1 MKKIIGILAALM
13 MCFTLSSCVTPAQ
26 AQIDG
31 VYDGVSVDVVIGY
44 GTPIYN
50 AEGLLMYYIYRD
62 LYYYPYIYNNRY
74 YFHRYYRPLPPDRY
88 RPVPRDF
95 YRHYQPHHG
104 HGGHYAPHHG
114 HGGHYAPHHG
124 HGGHYAPHHHGS
136 PNRHSSMNHGG
147 GTYRPH
153 SGGHMTPRSSTRVTQ
168 GHHGGGSHARMG
180 GRR

>member
-13 MCFTLSSCVTPAQ
+13 MCFTLSSCITPAQ

-74 YFHRYYRPLPPDRY
+74 YFHRYYKPLPPDRY

-104 HGGHYAPHHG
+104 HGGHYAPHH
-114 HGGHYAPHHG
+114 
-124 HGGHYAPHHHGS
+124 HGS
-136 PNRHSSMNHGG
+136 PNRHPNVNHGG
-147 GTYRPH
+147 NRPRLSYGSGTYRPH

-168 GHHGGGSHARMG
+168 GHHGGGGHARMG

>member
-13 MCFTLSSCVTPAQ
+13 MCFTLSSCITPAQ

-74 YFHRYYRPLPPDRY
+74 YFHRYYRPLPPNRY

-104 HGGHYAPHHG
+104 HRGHYTP
-114 HGGHYAPHHG
+114 
-124 HGGHYAPHHHGS
+124 HHGS
-136 PNRHSSMNHGG
+136 PNRHPSINHGGNRPRPSYGG
-147 GTYRPH
+147 GTYKPH

-168 GHHGGGSHARMG
+168 GHHGGGGHARMG

>member
-31 VYDGVSVDVVIGY
+31 VYDDVSVDVVIGY

-50 AEGLLMYYIYRD
+50 TEGLLMYYIYRD

-74 YFHRYYRPLPPDRY
+74 YFHRYHRPLPLDRY
-88 RPVPRDF
+88 RPLPRDF

-104 HGGHYAPHHG
+104 HGRHYIL
-114 HGGHYAPHHG
+114 
-124 HGGHYAPHHHGS
+124 HHGS
-136 PNRHSSMNHGG
+136 PNRHPSINHG

-168 GHHGGGSHARMG
+168 GHHGGGGHARMG

>member
-13 MCFTLSSCVTPAQ
+13 MCFTLSSCITPAQ

-104 HGGHYAPHHG
+104 HGGHYTP
-114 HGGHYAPHHG
+114 
-124 HGGHYAPHHHGS
+124 HHGS
-136 PNRHSSMNHGG
+136 PNRHPSINHGGNRPRPSYGGG
-147 GTYRPH
+147 GTYKPH

-168 GHHGGGSHARMG
+168 GHHGGGGHARMG